1 MARKKIASSDSD
13 AEFSTGTTT
22 AGAGEGNVSAY
33 FKKLFQVRPDLLK
46 ERNNEPIYTMWLA
59 DHPSYDF
66 VPKNVQQGLSNVKS
80 QMRRDAGIKPSRGKK
95 LRKARSAPSGNGA
108 PRPAP
113 ASKLPTRELETLE
126 VMIDES
132 VLLARSIGGASL
144 QRAIDYLRKARIEV
158 GLKLGL

>member
-1 MARKKIASSDSD
+1 MARKKTGSSHTN

-22 AGAGEGNVSAY
+22 VGAGEGNVSAY

-46 ERNNEPIYTMWLA
+46 ERNNEPIYKMWLA
-59 DHPSYDF
+59 DHPEYTE

-80 QMRRDAGIKPSRGKK
+80 QLRRDAGIKPSRGKK
-95 LRKARSAPSGNGA
+95 LRKARSAPSNNGA
-108 PRPAP
+108 SRPAP
-113 ASKLPTRELETLE
+113 VSKPSTRELENLE

-132 VLLARSIGGASL
+132 LLLARSIGGASL